1 MSELLYFIN
10 PQNETFDTIKEKLTQ
25 NPQIKFV
32 SLVAVDLGN
41 NSTDE
46 RIPVKLFLEDI
57 EGLLI
62 NGVQTDGSSVNL
74 PEIAAINNAKVEIV
88 PDRKVKWLVDYN
100 YSYCNDRGVNEPL
113 GTLLIPSFL
122 VHDGEMVCSRS
133 ILKKS
138 IEHFSNSI
146 LSLLKEHPNTLSEI
160 GVDSIDSIEEVVL
173 TTATE
178 LEFWVKTPDNRTS
191 EEKLTTS
198 QVLKEQYWKRTVGPV
213 RTAMEQALIE
223 LDRFEFGAE
232 MGHKEVGG
240 VPAKVIGMS
249 QYTHIMEQL
258 EIDWKYSHAMQ
269 TADNELFSKDIIKDT
284 FVRLGLDVTF
294 MAKPV
299 EGVAGNGE
307 HHHLGVALKLKNG
320 KTKNLFAPQ
329 DMTSTFLNKFGWGA
343 LMGMLKNYEV
353 INPFVTST
361 NDAFNRL
368 KPGFEAPIC
377 TVASLGHSHEIPSR
391 NRTVLIG
398 LVRDIN
404 APLATRFELR
414 APNPNSNTY
423 LTTASCYQGMLDGIN
438 YAIKTGKSVDEL
450 EKEMSKKSGESF
462 DYLET
467 DREYRSE
474 EDVFEDYTEEERD
487 TLFAKPPKT
496 VWENISSFDSYPEKI
511 DVLKAGNVF
520 TEKLLKSYKASLIG
534 QWKEELNGRIIPNNM
549 GIIRKYNKLHGADDI
564 TDLDVVN
571 WEKCNSLR
579 HYLMKDS
586 LSNKSLFTKIR
597 ESILA
602 NDYNALSEYQVEM
615 MTNMTDLKNLYATY
629 KQNLL

>member
-1 MSELLYFIN
+1 MSELLYFIDPN
-10 PQNETFDTIKEKLTQ
+10 QETYDSIKEKLVQ
-25 NPQIKFV
+25 QPQIKFV

-46 RIPVKLFLEDI
+46 KIPVGTFLEDI
-57 EGLLI
+57 EGMLV

-74 PEIAAINNAKVEIV
+74 PEIAAINNAKVDII
-88 PDRKVKWLVDYN
+88 PDRTVKWLVDYN
-100 YSYCNDRGVNEPL
+100 YTYCNDRGENEPI

-122 VHDGEMVCSRS
+122 IHDSQMVCSRS
-133 ILKKS
+133 ILRNAANHFKASVKS
-138 IEHFSNSI
+138 LIET
-146 LSLLKEHPNTLSEI
+146 KPNLLSEI
-160 GVDSIDSIEEVVL
+160 GISSIDEVEDVVL

-198 QVLKEQYWKRTVGPV
+198 QILKEQYWKRTVGPV
-213 RTAMEQALIE
+213 RSAMEQALIE
-223 LDRFEFGAE
+223 LDNFGFGAE

-240 VPAKVIGMS
+240 VPAKLVGSS

-258 EIDWKYSHAMQ
+258 EIDWKFSNAMQ
-269 TADNELFSKDIIKDT
+269 TADHELFSKDIIKDT
-284 FVRLGLDVTF
+284 FVRLGLDVNF

-307 HHHLGVALKLKNG
+307 HHHLGVALKLTNG
-320 KTKNLFAPQ
+320 KMRNLFAPQ

-343 LMGMLKNYEV
+343 LMGLLKNYEV

-377 TVASLGHSHEIPSR
+377 TVVSLGHTPEVPSR

-398 LVRDIN
+398 LVRDLN
-404 APLATRFELR
+404 APMATRFELR
-414 APNPNSNTY
+414 SPNPNSNTY
-423 LTTASCYQGMLDGIN
+423 LTTAACYQSMLDGIQ
-438 YAIKTGKSVDEL
+438 YAINSEKSVDDL
-450 EKEMSKKSGESF
+450 EKELNKKSGEESS
-462 DYLET
+462 YLET
-467 DREYRSE
+467 NREYRSE

-487 TLFAKPPKT
+487 ALFAKPPKT
-496 VWENISSFDSYPEKI
+496 VWENVSSFDKYPDKI
-511 DVLKAGNVF
+511 SVLTSGNVF
-520 TEKLLKSYKASLIG
+520 THKLLNSYKASIMG
-534 QWKEELNGRIIPNNM
+534 QWTAELNGRIIPNNM
-549 GIIRKYNKLHGADDI
+549 GVIRKYSKLHGVDDI

-571 WEKCNSLR
+571 WEKCNALR
-579 HYLMKDS
+579 HLLMKDS
-586 LSNKSLFTKIR
+586 LTNKSLFTKIR
-597 ESILA
+597 ENIKIA
-602 NDYNALSEYQVEM
+602 DYDLISSNQIEM
-615 MTNMTDLKNLYATY
+615 MKNMTELKHLYATY

>member
-1 MSELLYFIN
+1 MSELLYFID
-10 PQNETFDTIKEKLTQ
+10 PKQETYDSIKEKLEQ
-25 NPQIKFV
+25 QPQIKFV

-46 RIPVKLFLEDI
+46 KIPMQMFINDI
-57 EGLLI
+57 EGMLK

-74 PEIAAINNAKVEIV
+74 PEIAEINNAKVDII
-88 PDRKVKWLVDYN
+88 PDKSVKWLVDYN
-100 YSYCNDRGVNEPL
+100 HTYCNDRGENEPL

-122 VHDGEMVCSRS
+122 LHDGEMVCSRS
-133 ILKKS
+133 ILQRS
-138 IEHFSNSI
+138 VDHFSSSI
-146 LSLLKEHPNTLSEI
+146 KSLLEEHPETLAEV
-160 GVDSIDSIEEVVL
+160 GIDSIEDIEDIEM
-173 TTATE
+173 TMATE
-178 LEFWVKTPDNRTS
+178 VEFWVKTPDNRTS

-198 QVLKEQYWKRTVGPV
+198 QILKEQYWKRTVGPV

-223 LDRFEFGAE
+223 LDNFGFVAE

-258 EIDWKYSHAMQ
+258 EIDWKFSDAMQ
-269 TADNELFSKDIIKDT
+269 SADHELFSKDIIKDT

-320 KTKNLFAPQ
+320 KMKNLFAPQ
-329 DMTSTFLNKFGWGA
+329 DMTATFLNKFGWGA
-343 LMGMLKNYEV
+343 LMGVLKNYEV

-377 TVASLGHSHEIPSR
+377 TVASLGHSPENPSR
-391 NRTVLIG
+391 NRTVLVG

-414 APNPNSNTY
+414 SPNPNSNTY
-423 LTTASCYQGMLDGIN
+423 LTTAACYQGMLDGIK
-438 YAIKTGKSVDEL
+438 YAITNKKSLEEL
-450 EKEMSKKSGESF
+450 EAEINKKSGETA

-467 DREYRSE
+467 EREYRSE
-474 EDVFEDYTEEERD
+474 EDVFEDFTEEERN

-496 VWENISSFDSYPEKI
+496 VFENVSSFKNHPGKVS
-511 DVLKAGNVF
+511 VLTDGNVF
-520 TEKLLKSYKASLIG
+520 TDTLISSYRASVMG
-534 QWKEELNGRIIPNNM
+534 QWRAELSGRIIPNNM
-549 GIIRKYNKLHGADDI
+549 GIIRKYSKLHGADDI

-579 HYLMKDS
+579 HFLMKDS
-586 LSNKSLFTKIR
+586 LANKSLFSKIR
-597 ESILA
+597 EGIAAKDHPSVSD
-602 NDYNALSEYQVEM
+602 NQVEM
-615 MTNMTDLKNLYATY
+615 MKNMTQLKYLYATY

>member
-1 MSELLYFIN
+1 MSELLYFID
-10 PQNETFDTIKEKLTQ
+10 PKQETYDSIKEKLEQ
-25 NPQIKFV
+25 QPQIKFV

-46 RIPVKLFLEDI
+46 KIPMQMFINDI
-57 EGLLI
+57 EGMLE

-74 PEIAAINNAKVEIV
+74 PEIAEINNAKVDII
-88 PDRKVKWLVDYN
+88 PDKSVKWLVDYN
-100 YSYCNDRGVNEPL
+100 HTYCNDRGENEPL

-122 VHDGEMVCSRS
+122 LHDGEMVCSRS
-133 ILKKS
+133 ILQRSVDHFSSSIKSLLEEHPETLAEVGIKS
-138 IEHFSNSI
+138 IE
-146 LSLLKEHPNTLSEI
+146 
-160 GVDSIDSIEEVVL
+160 DIEDIEM
-173 TTATE
+173 TMATE
-178 LEFWVKTPDNRTS
+178 VEFWVKTPDNRTS

-198 QVLKEQYWKRTVGPV
+198 QILKEQYWKRTVGPV

-223 LDRFEFGAE
+223 LDNFGFVAE

-258 EIDWKYSHAMQ
+258 EIDWKFSDAMQ
-269 TADNELFSKDIIKDT
+269 SADHELFSKDIIKDT

-320 KTKNLFAPQ
+320 KMKNLFAPQ
-329 DMTSTFLNKFGWGA
+329 DMTAAFLNKFGWGA
-343 LMGMLKNYEV
+343 LMGVLKNYEV

-377 TVASLGHSHEIPSR
+377 TVASLGHSPENPSR
-391 NRTVLIG
+391 NRTVLVG

-414 APNPNSNTY
+414 SPNPNSNTY
-423 LTTASCYQGMLDGIN
+423 LTTAACYQGMLDGIK
-438 YAIKTGKSVDEL
+438 YAITSKKSLDEL
-450 EKEMSKKSGESF
+450 EAEINKKSGDTA

-467 DREYRSE
+467 EREYRSE
-474 EDVFEDYTEEERD
+474 EDVFEDFTEEERN

-496 VWENISSFDSYPEKI
+496 VFENVNSFKTHPEKVS
-511 DVLKAGNVF
+511 VLTDGNVF
-520 TEKLLKSYKASLIG
+520 TDTLISSYRASVMG
-534 QWKEELNGRIIPNNM
+534 QWRAELSGRIIPNNM
-549 GIIRKYNKLHGADDI
+549 GIIRKYSKLHGADDI

-579 HYLMKDS
+579 HFLMKDS
-586 LSNKSLFTKIR
+586 LANKSLFSKIR
-597 ESILA
+597 EGIAAKDHPSVSD
-602 NDYNALSEYQVEM
+602 NQVEM
-615 MTNMTDLKNLYATY
+615 MKNMTELKHLYATY

>member
-1 MSELLYFIN
+1 MSELLYFID
-10 PQNETFDTIKEKLTQ
+10 PTKETYDSIKEKLVQ

-46 RIPVKLFLEDI
+46 RIPVDIFLEDV
-57 EGLLI
+57 EGMLK

-74 PEIAAINNAKVEIV
+74 PEIAEINNAKVDII
-88 PDRKVKWLVDYN
+88 PDKTVKWLVDYN
-100 YSYCNDRGVNEPL
+100 YAYVNAMGEHSPI

-122 VHDGEMVCSRS
+122 IHDNKMVCSRS
-133 ILKKS
+133 ILRNAVNYFETS
-138 IEHFSNSI
+138 V
-146 LSLLKEHPNTLSEI
+146 LDLLKEKPEALKQV
-160 GVDSIDSIEEVVL
+160 GIDSADDVEKVVL

-213 RTAMEQALIE
+213 RSAMEQALIK
-223 LDRFEFGAE
+223 LDKYNFEAE

-249 QYTHIMEQL
+249 QYTHVMEQL
-258 EIDWKYSHAMQ
+258 EIDWKYSDAMQ
-269 TADNELFSKDIIKDT
+269 SADHELFAKDIIRDT

-320 KTKNLFAPQ
+320 KMKNLFSPQ
-329 DMTSTFLNKFGWGA
+329 DMSSAFMNTFGWGA
-343 LMGMLKNYEV
+343 LMGILKNYEV

-377 TVASLGHSHEIPSR
+377 TVASLGHSPEIPSR

-398 LVRDIN
+398 LIRDLQ
-404 APLATRFELR
+404 APMATRFELR

-423 LTTASCYQGMLDGIN
+423 LTTAACYQGMLDGIK
-438 YAIKTGKSVDEL
+438 YAVLNDKTIEEL
-450 EKEMSKKSGESF
+450 ETEMKKKSGQEMP
-462 DYLET
+462 YLET
-467 DREYRSE
+467 TREYCSE
-474 EDVFEDYTEEERD
+474 EDVFEDFTDEERD
-487 TLFAKPPKT
+487 KLFAKPPKT
-496 VWENISSFDSYPEKI
+496 VWENVRSFELYPEKVA
-511 DVLKAGNVF
+511 VLTAGGVF
-520 TEKLLKSYKASLIG
+520 TDKLLSSYRASIMG
-534 QWKEELNGRIIPNNM
+534 QWTAELNGRIIPNNM
-549 GIIRKYNKLHGADDI
+549 GIIRKYNKLHGVDDI

-579 HYLMKDS
+579 HFLMKDS

-597 ESILA
+597 ECIKT
-602 NDYNALSEYQVEM
+602 NDYECVSDNQVEM
-615 MTNMTDLKNLYATY
+615 MKNMTDLKHLYAIY
-629 KQNLL
+629 KQNLM

>member
-10 PQNETFDTIKEKLTQ
+10 PQNETFDSIKEKLIQ
-25 NPQIKFV
+25 NQQIKFV

-41 NSTDE
+41 NTTDE
-46 RIPVKLFLEDI
+46 RIPVELFLEDI
-57 EGLLI
+57 EGMLV

-88 PDRKVKWLVDYN
+88 PDRNVKWLVDYN
-100 YSYCNDRGVNEPL
+100 YTYSNNQGVNEPL

-122 VHDGEMVCSRS
+122 VHDGELVCSRS
-133 ILKKS
+133 ILKNAVD
-138 IEHFSNSI
+138 HFSNSI
-146 LSLLKEHPNTLSEI
+146 LTLLKAHPETLTEV
-160 GVDSIDSIEEVVL
+160 GVNSIEDVEEVVL

-198 QVLKEQYWKRTVGPV
+198 QILKEQYWKRTVGPV

-223 LDRFEFGAE
+223 LDHFDFGAE

-269 TADNELFSKDIIKDT
+269 TADHELFSKDIIKDT

-320 KTKNLFAPQ
+320 KMKNLFAPQ
-329 DMTSTFLNKFGWGA
+329 DMTSTYLNKFGWGA

-377 TVASLGHSHEIPSR
+377 TVASIGHTAEVPSR

-398 LVRDIN
+398 LVRDID

-438 YAIKTGKSVDEL
+438 YAISAGKSTDEL
-450 EKEMSKKSGESF
+450 EKELSKKSGEAT

-467 DREYRSE
+467 NREYRSE
-474 EDVFEDYTEEERD
+474 EDVFEDYTEDERNN
-487 TLFAKPPKT
+487 LFAKPPKT
-496 VWENISSFDSYPEKI
+496 VWENIRSFELYPEKI
-511 DVLKAGNVF
+511 EVLKSGNVF
-520 TEKLLKSYKASLIG
+520 TDKLLGSYKASIMG
-534 QWKEELNGRIIPNNM
+534 QWKAELSGRIIPNNM
-549 GIIRKYNKLHGADDI
+549 GIIRKYSKLHGADDI

-586 LSNKSLFTKIR
+586 LSNKSLFTKVR

-602 NDYNALSEYQVEM
+602 NEHDTISESQVEM
-615 MTNMTDLKNLYATY
+615 MKNMTDLKHLYATY

>member
-1 MSELLYFIN
+1 MSELLYFID
-10 PQNETFDTIKEKLTQ
+10 PTKETYDSIKEKLVQ

-46 RIPVKLFLEDI
+46 RIPVDIFLEDV
-57 EGLLI
+57 EGMLK

-74 PEIAAINNAKVEIV
+74 PEIAEINNAKVDII
-88 PDRKVKWLVDYN
+88 PDKTVKWLVDYN
-100 YSYCNDRGVNEPL
+100 YAYVNAMGEHSPI

-122 VHDGEMVCSRS
+122 IHDNKMVCSRS
-133 ILKKS
+133 ILKNAVNYFETS
-138 IEHFSNSI
+138 V
-146 LSLLKEHPNTLSEI
+146 LDLLKEKPEALKQV
-160 GVDSIDSIEEVVL
+160 GIDSVDDVEKVVL

-213 RTAMEQALIE
+213 RSAMEQALIK
-223 LDRFEFGAE
+223 LDKYNFEAE

-240 VPAKVIGMS
+240 VPAKVIGIS
-249 QYTHIMEQL
+249 QYTHVMEQL
-258 EIDWKYSHAMQ
+258 EIDWKYSDAMQ
-269 TADNELFSKDIIKDT
+269 SADHELFAKDIIRDT

-320 KTKNLFAPQ
+320 KMKNLFSPQ
-329 DMTSTFLNKFGWGA
+329 DMSSAFMNTFGWGA
-343 LMGMLKNYEV
+343 LMGILKNYEV

-377 TVASLGHSHEIPSR
+377 TVASLGHSPEVPSR

-398 LVRDIN
+398 LIRDLQ
-404 APLATRFELR
+404 APMATRFELR

-423 LTTASCYQGMLDGIN
+423 LTTAACYQGMLDGIK
-438 YAIKTGKSVDEL
+438 YAVSNDKTIEEL
-450 EKEMSKKSGESF
+450 EAEMKKKSGQETP
-462 DYLET
+462 YLET
-467 DREYRSE
+467 TREYCSE
-474 EDVFEDYTEEERD
+474 EDVFEDFTDEERD
-487 TLFAKPPKT
+487 KLFAKPPKT
-496 VWENISSFDSYPEKI
+496 VWENVRSFELYPEKVA
-511 DVLKAGNVF
+511 VLTAGGVF
-520 TEKLLKSYKASLIG
+520 TDKLLSSYRASIMG
-534 QWKEELNGRIIPNNM
+534 QWTAELSGRIIPNNM
-549 GIIRKYNKLHGADDI
+549 GIIRKYNKLHGVDDI

-579 HYLMKDS
+579 HFLMKDS

-597 ESILA
+597 ECINT
-602 NDYNALSEYQVEM
+602 NDYECVSDNQVEM
-615 MTNMTDLKNLYATY
+615 MKNMTDLKHLYAIY
-629 KQNLL
+629 KQNLM

>member
-1 MSELLYFIN
+1 MSELLYFID
-10 PQNETFDTIKEKLTQ
+10 PTKETYDSIKEKLVQ
-25 NPQIKFV
+25 NQQIQFV

-46 RIPVKLFLEDI
+46 KIPVELFLEDI
-57 EGLLI
+57 EGMLE

-74 PEIAAINNAKVEIV
+74 PEIAEINNAKVDII
-88 PDRKVKWLVDYN
+88 PDKTVKWLVDYN
-100 YSYCNDRGVNEPL
+100 YTYQNDRGVTMPI

-122 VHDGEMVCSRS
+122 LHDGELVCSRS
-133 ILKKS
+133 ILKNAVD
-138 IEHFSNSI
+138 HFSTTVV
-146 LSLLKEHPNTLSEI
+146 SLLENNPETLNEV
-160 GVDSIDSIEEVVL
+160 GVDSIEDIEEVIL

-198 QVLKEQYWKRTVGPV
+198 QILKEQYWKRTVGPV

-223 LDRFEFGAE
+223 LDKFGFVAE

-249 QYTHIMEQL
+249 QYTHVMEQL
-258 EIDWKYSHAMQ
+258 EIDWKFSHAMQ
-269 TADNELFSKDIIKDT
+269 SADNELFSKDIIKDT

-307 HHHLGVALKLKNG
+307 HHHLGVAIKLKNG
-320 KTKNLFAPQ
+320 KIKNLFAPQ
-329 DMTSTFLNKFGWGA
+329 DMTATFLNKFGWGA

-377 TVASLGHSHEIPSR
+377 TVASLGHSPEIPSR

-423 LTTASCYQGMLDGIN
+423 LTTAACYQAMLDGIH
-438 YAIKTGKSVDEL
+438 YAISNNKSLEEL
-450 EKEMSKKSGESF
+450 EAELNKKTGESF

-467 DREYRSE
+467 AREYRSE
-474 EDVFEDYTEEERD
+474 EDVFEDFTEEERD
-487 TLFAKPPKT
+487 ALFSKPPKT
-496 VWENISSFDSYPEKI
+496 VWENVTSFDKYPEKVE
-511 DVLKAGNVF
+511 VLKSGNVF
-520 TEKLLKSYKASLIG
+520 SDKLIGSYKASVMG
-534 QWKEELNGRIIPNNM
+534 QWTAELSGRIIPNNM
-549 GIIRKYNKLHGADDI
+549 GIIRKYSKLHGVDDI

-586 LSNKSLFTKIR
+586 LTNKSLFTKIR
-597 ESILA
+597 SSISE
-602 NDYNALSEYQVEM
+602 NDYVAISDNQVEM
-615 MTNMTDLKNLYATY
+615 MKNMTELKHLYATY